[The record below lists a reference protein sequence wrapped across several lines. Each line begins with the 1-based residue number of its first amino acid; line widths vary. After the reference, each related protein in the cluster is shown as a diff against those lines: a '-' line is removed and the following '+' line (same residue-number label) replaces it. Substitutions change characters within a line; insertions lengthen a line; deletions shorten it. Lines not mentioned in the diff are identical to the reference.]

1 MRGVNKEWTMMSLYN
16 ETAYDEMI
24 ARPNSGKTVSK
35 RLDYFSYKELPT
47 FDLRL
52 QLENVNIQAIFTLE
66 FMMHSVRM
74 NLQWK

>member
-1 MRGVNKEWTMMSLYN
+1 MMSLYN

-47 FDLRL
+47 FDLHAY
-52 QLENVNIQAIFTLE
+52 N
-66 FMMHSVRM
+66 
-74 NLQWK
+74 